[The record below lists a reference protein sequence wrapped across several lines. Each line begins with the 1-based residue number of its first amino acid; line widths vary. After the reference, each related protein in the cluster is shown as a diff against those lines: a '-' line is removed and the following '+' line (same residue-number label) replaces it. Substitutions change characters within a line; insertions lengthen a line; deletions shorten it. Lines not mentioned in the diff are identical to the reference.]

1 MVKAFSISPK
11 CKEFWKEGKRMK
23 NAIRDILKSLSQ
35 RDVEALQSIYM
46 YRCLTLNQL
55 YQLHYSKS
63 LLTNE
68 LVSDRTAKKKVNE
81 LLKFGLIEEVE
92 RISKVIFGEPD
103 PVYFLTPSGIEV
115 IRYCFDLPTN
125 IYDAKKQVVKR
136 GYYRASELK
145 IYPKNINHQV
155 HLNQFIIDFTKM
167 NSDVSWKYYDEKYVS
182 QFTSIRPDG
191 MLTILDT
198 DFFIEMDMATESKK
212 QLLEKWE
219 NYRNFINSRE
229 YAYKERK
236 IVVLFVCENTTR
248 IEQRVDLVKYTIYE
262 RIVDTIDADFDI
274 YVGSRE
280 QLLALLSEKM
290 IPALKGRHPQLSDIR
305 EVLSEKHG
313 FQVSNGDVLNPV
325 FKGTE
330 FGLYLRKVN
339 DESNILVENN
349 RIQEFLLD
357 DFSYSPLS
365 VLNKM
370 AYLDKNNLHFK
381 DTFNREIPYIVVGRS
396 EEHLYRDMK
405 LVDIIGVKNVY
416 FTTLERLKKAPLHE
430 ALFQFDFLGNV
441 QHFSDSGLEERV
453 FERTMKI
460 ESL

>member
-1 MVKAFSISPK
+1 V
-11 CKEFWKEGKRMK
+11 KEGKSMK
-23 NAIRDILKSLSQ
+23 NAIKDILKSLSQ
-35 RDVEALQSIYM
+35 RDVEALKSIYM
-46 YRCLTLNQL
+46 YRCLTMNQL

-63 LLTNE
+63 LLNNE
-68 LVSDRTAKKKVNE
+68 LVSNDIAKKKVGE
-81 LLKFGLIEEVE
+81 LLSFGLIEEVE

-103 PVYFLTPSGIEV
+103 PVYFLTPDGIEV

-155 HLNQFIIDFTKM
+155 HLNQFIIDFTQL
-167 NSDVSWKYYDEKYVS
+167 NLDVGWKYYDEKYVS
-182 QFTSIRPDG
+182 QFSSIRPDG

-236 IVVLFVCENTTR
+236 IVVLFVCENTQR
-248 IEQRVDLVKYTIYE
+248 IQERTDLVKYTIYE
-262 RIVDTIDADFDI
+262 RIVDTIDSDFDI
-274 YVGSRE
+274 YVGSKE
-280 QLLALLSEKM
+280 QLLSLLSDKL
-290 IPALKGRHPQLSDIR
+290 IPTLKGTNPQLTDIKQSL
-305 EVLSEKHG
+305 EEKQG
-313 FQVSNGDVLNPV
+313 FQVSNGDILNNV
-325 FKGTE
+325 FQGTE

-339 DESNILVENN
+339 EENHVVIENN

-357 DFSYSPLS
+357 EFSYSPLS

-370 AYLDKNNLHFK
+370 AYLDKSNLFFK
-381 DTFNREIPYIVVGRS
+381 QKYNREIAYVVVGES
-396 EEHLYRDMK
+396 EEQLYRDIK
-405 LVDIIGVKNVY
+405 LVDMIGVKNVY
-416 FTTLERLKKAPLHE
+416 FTTFVRLKESPFHE

-460 ESL
+460 EAI

>member
-1 MVKAFSISPK
+1 
-11 CKEFWKEGKRMK
+11 MK
-23 NAIRDILKSLSQ
+23 SAIKDILKSLSQ
-35 RDVEALQSIYM
+35 RDVEALKSIYL
-46 YRCLTLNQL
+46 YRCLTMNQL

-63 LLTNE
+63 LLNNE
-68 LVSDRTAKKKVNE
+68 LVSDDIAKKKIGE
-81 LLKFGLIEEVE
+81 LLNFGLIEEVE

-103 PVYFLTPSGIEV
+103 PVYFLTPLGIEV

-155 HLNQFIIDFTKM
+155 HLNQFVIDFAQL
-167 NSDVSWKYYDEKYVS
+167 NLDIGWKYYDEKYVS

-248 IEQRVDLVKYTIYE
+248 IKERTDLVKYTIYE

-280 QLLALLSEKM
+280 ELLTLLSDKM
-290 IPALKGRHPQLSDIR
+290 IPALKGEHPQLTEIKKTL
-305 EVLSEKHG
+305 VEKEG
-313 FQVSNGDVLNPV
+313 FHVSNGDILNSV
-325 FKGTE
+325 FQGVE
-330 FGLYLRKVN
+330 FGLYLRKIN
-339 DESNILVENN
+339 EDNHIMVENN

-357 DFSYSPLS
+357 EFSYSALS

-370 AYLDKNNLHFK
+370 AYLDKSNLFFK
-381 DTFNREIPYIVVGRS
+381 QKYNREIAYVVVGES
-396 EEHLYRDMK
+396 EEQIYRDIK
-405 LVDIIGVKNVY
+405 LVDLIGVKNVY
-416 FTTLERLKKAPLHE
+416 FTTFKRLNEQPFHE
-430 ALFQFDFLGNV
+430 ALFQFDFLGNI

-453 FERTMKI
+453 FEKTMKI
-460 ESL
+460 ESI